1 MVTGT
6 SPPAGTRPFLF
17 VGERPCLDFVNT
29 TFVDGAATVD
39 LLHGFDA
46 LVDWCE
52 EAKVVSATEARHV
65 RRRWSG
71 SAEAAS
77 THVRALAFR
86 GALRGMLERLA
97 DGRSV
102 PQAAL
107 DAINDL
113 LGLDAGQR
121 EVVRTRDGYETRQRR
136 TLDTPDQLLGPIAAS
151 AAQLVSGDD
160 LSLVKACQNPQCVLL
175 FYDTTKN
182 HARRWCSM
190 AACGNRAKVA
200 AHYQRARRPAPGK
213 TAG

>member
-1 MVTGT
+1 MVNQ
-6 SPPAGTRPFLF
+6 PRAADARPFLF
-17 VGERPCLDFVNT
+17 VGERPCVDFVNT
-29 TFVDGAATVD
+29 TFVDGGTAID
-39 LLHGFDA
+39 LLPGFDA

-52 EAKVVSATEARHV
+52 QAQVVSTAEARDV

-77 THVRALAFR
+77 AHARALTFR
-86 GALRGMLERLA
+86 AALRGMLERLA
-97 DGRSV
+97 GGRSV
-102 PQAAL
+102 PQTAL

-113 LGLDAGQR
+113 LRLDAGQR
-121 EVVRTRDGYETRQRR
+121 EIVRTRDGYETRQRR
-136 TLDTPDQLLGPIAAS
+136 SLDTPDQLLGPIAAS
-151 AAQLVSGDD
+151 AAQLLSGDD

-200 AHYQRARRPAPGK
+200 AHYQRARRRRPARPR
-213 TAG
+213 

>member
-1 MVTGT
+1 MVTT
-6 SPPAGTRPFLF
+6 PRAADARPFLF

-29 TFVDGAATVD
+29 TFVDGGAAVD
-39 LLHGFDA
+39 LLPGFDA

-52 EAKVVSATEARHV
+52 QAQVVSTAEAREV

-71 SAEAAS
+71 TAEAAS
-77 THVRALAFR
+77 VHARALTFR
-86 GALRGMLERLA
+86 TALRGMAERLA
-97 DGRSV
+97 SGRSV

-107 DAINDL
+107 DAINEVL
-113 LGLDAGQR
+113 RLDAGHR
-121 EVVRTRDGYETRQRR
+121 EVVRMRDGYETRQRR
-136 TLDTPDQLLGPIAAS
+136 SIDRPDQLLGPVAAS
-151 AAQLVSGDD
+151 AAQLLSGDD
-160 LSLVKACQNPQCVLL
+160 LSLVKACQGPLCVLL

-213 TAG
+213 TSR